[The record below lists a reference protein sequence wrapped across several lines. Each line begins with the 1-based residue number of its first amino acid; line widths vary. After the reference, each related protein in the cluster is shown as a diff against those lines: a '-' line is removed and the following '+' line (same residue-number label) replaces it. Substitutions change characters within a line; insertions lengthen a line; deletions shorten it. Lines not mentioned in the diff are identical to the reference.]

1 MPSVVLNQGW
11 GGERIGEVVR
21 APSPSSRT
29 LSLAFLDPLARCS
42 VILRLASSLGKL
54 KLIPAQLGQECT
66 CSR

>member
-11 GGERIGEVVR
+11 EGEGIGEVVR

-42 VILRLASSLGKL
+42 VILRLALSLGN
-54 KLIPAQLGQECT
+54 
-66 CSR
+66 